1 MNLFTASIAILLS
14 SSSNAVV
21 ALTATTSQQSSSG
34 GVFTGLQTTPLIRAS
49 DALPTIITQQ
59 WRQETSFAIADE
71 TVGIAFLRH
80 FGWFLCWEHAR
91 ELRDVVL
98 PAIPSG
104 KLFFVGIG
112 SALAVQEFASNLD
125 IDPTLCFADEGGTAG
140 EVLGLGK
147 GFKTMWNPAAIDT
160 MMGRND
166 EESLKALGESYK
178 AAIDKVGFQKLAPPN
193 MMDTFRQGGT
203 FVFKGNNLLLEHYD
217 EKVGD
222 NCSIEDILK
231 VL

>member
-1 MNLFTASIAILLS
+1 
-14 SSSNAVV
+14 
-21 ALTATTSQQSSSG
+21 
-34 GVFTGLQTTPLIRAS
+34 
-49 DALPTIITQQ
+49 
-59 WRQETSFAIADE
+59 
-71 TVGIAFLRH
+71 
-80 FGWFLCWEHAR
+80 
-91 ELRDVVL
+91 VVL

-112 SALAVQEFASNLD
+112 SALAVQEFASNLA
-125 IDPTLCFADEGGTAG
+125 IDPTLCFADEGGMAG

-147 GFKTMWNPAAIDT
+147 GFQTMWNPAAIDT

>member
-1 MNLFTASIAILLS
+1 MNLFQASIAILLS

-21 ALTATTSQQSSSG
+21 ALTATTSQQSSG
-34 GVFTGLQTTPLIRAS
+34 QVFTGLQTTPLIRAS

-59 WRQETSFAIADE
+59 WRQETPFAIADE

-112 SALAVQEFASNLD
+112 SALAVQEFATNLE
-125 IDPTLCFADEGGTAG
+125 IDPTLCFADEGGMAG

-147 GFKTMWNPAAIDT
+147 GIKTMWNPAAIDT
-160 MMGRND
+160 MMSRND

-222 NCSIEDILK
+222 NCSIDDILK

>member
-1 MNLFTASIAILLS
+1 MNLFKASIAILLI
-14 SSSNAVV
+14 SSNAV
-21 ALTATTSQQSSSG
+21 ALTLTATLQSS

-49 DALPTIITQQ
+49 DAMPTIITQQ
-59 WRQETSFAIADE
+59 WRQDTPFAIADE
-71 TVGIAFLRH
+71 TVVCAFLRH

-104 KLFFVGIG
+104 KLFFTGIG
-112 SALAVQEFASNLD
+112 SSLAVQEFASNLD
-125 IDPTLCFADEGGTAG
+125 IDPALCFADEGGEAG
-140 EVLGLGK
+140 DVLGLGK
-147 GFKTMWNPAAIDT
+147 GFKTMWNPSAIDT

-178 AAIDKVGFQKLAPPN
+178 SAIDNVGFQKLAPPN

-222 NCSIEDILK
+222 NCSIDDILK